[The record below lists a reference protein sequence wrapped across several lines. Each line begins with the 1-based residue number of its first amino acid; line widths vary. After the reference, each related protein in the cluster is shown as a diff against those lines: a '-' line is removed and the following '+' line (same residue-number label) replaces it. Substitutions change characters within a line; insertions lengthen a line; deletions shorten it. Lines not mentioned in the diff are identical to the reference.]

1 VVTPPLLPPW
11 PIFEAD
17 ELAAVDA
24 VLRSGKVNY
33 WTGPACRAF
42 EQAWS
47 AAHTPSSS
55 AHMPLQSLSMANG
68 SLTMDAALRALG
80 IGPGDEVIV
89 SPRSYVAS
97 AMCVVLA
104 GATPVFADVDPDSG
118 CITPATAEAVRSP
131 RTRAVIP
138 VHIGGWPC
146 DMPGFVRWA
155 HPHGVHILEDC
166 AQSHG
171 GHIGGRALGTFG
183 IFASWSF
190 CQDKIMTTGGEGG
203 MLCTGDPA
211 LFKRCWAYTQHGKD
225 HDAALGRAA
234 QSDGISGSNAGDP
247 SDASGLSSFPTVPGS
262 FRWVVHHEGT
272 NLRMTEMQAAIGLRQ
287 LAKLPAWSAARHR
300 NSLIMQDALR
310 GLPGLHVP
318 VTPEGHAH
326 YRCVAFT
333 TGPDAAD
340 RRNTALRELHAAG
353 IPCMHGSCSEIY
365 LEPFFQGRGLTP
377 GHQNRCS
384 VDGEGRLPAA
394 RRLGETS
401 LTFLCHHTID
411 ESSMRRYAEAAAN
424 VLAGCLSGQPA

>member
-1 VVTPPLLPPW
+1 MTAPLLPPW

-47 AAHTPSSS
+47 AAHAPSSS
-55 AHMPLQSLSMANG
+55 TPTPLLSLSMANG

-104 GATPVFADVDPDSG
+104 GATPVFADVNPESG
-118 CITPATAEAVRSP
+118 CITPASADAVRSP

-155 HPHGVHILEDC
+155 HPHGIHILEDC

-171 GHIGGRALGTFG
+171 GHINGRALGTFST
-183 IFASWSF
+183 FASWSF

-203 MLCTGDPA
+203 MLCTSDSA
-211 LFKRCWAYTQHGKD
+211 LFRRCWSYAQHGKD
-225 HDAALGRAA
+225 HDAALMPREP
-234 QSDGISGSNAGDP
+234 D
-247 SDASGLSSFPTVPGS
+247 VPGS
-262 FRWVVHHEGT
+262 FRWHVKHEGT

-287 LAKLPAWSAARHR
+287 LTKLPAWTAARRR
-300 NSLIMQDALR
+300 NSLIMQKALR
-310 GLPGLHVP
+310 DIPGIRVP
-318 VTPEGHAH
+318 ETPEGHAH
-326 YRCVAFT
+326 YRCMVFT
-333 TGPDAAD
+333 EGDDAGAMRD
-340 RRNTALRELHAAG
+340 RLLTALHAQR
-353 IPCMHGSCSEIY
+353 IPAMHGSCAEIY
-365 LEPFFQGRGLTP
+365 MEEAFRRRGFTPAQIGRGP
-377 GHQNRCS
+377 
-384 VDGEGRLPAA
+384 VDLDGRLPNA

-411 ESSMRRYAEAAAN
+411 EATMRDYASRARICIADSTRSSGTR
-424 VLAGCLSGQPA
+424 LSAIPTPTCGS